1 MNKNLII
8 AGLVALILAMLF
20 VAPADGS
27 VALLVVLTLSIIVVL
42 IIRRYTDEKEYM
54 TWLFLLA
61 LVVRLVFGVAVHYFN
76 LRSFFGGDAVTYDIR
91 GNLLVA
97 DWLGYG
103 NPNDLEFQLATRT
116 SGSGWGMNYF
126 VGFIYFIIGR
136 NILAAQSVCAVIG
149 AATAPLIYFCAQK
162 IYSNKNVSRF
172 TAISIAL
179 FPSFIIWS
187 GQLMKDG
194 LIIFLLVLAITMVLQ
209 LQDRFSLIAIMALFA
224 ALGGILA
231 LRFYIFYMVG
241 VAVVGSFL
249 LGTANS
255 ASSIFRRSAVL
266 VVLGLALTYFGVTRN
281 ATQDLSQYGNLQMIQ
296 STRLDQSQT
305 GASGFAEDVD
315 VSTTEGALTAIPVGL
330 IYLMFAP
337 FPWQM
342 SNLRQAITLPE
353 VLVWWALI
361 PVMVYGMWWT
371 VRNKLRV
378 AFPILIFTLMLTL
391 AYSVYQGNVGTAYRQ
406 RTQIQVFLFMFIG
419 VGWQIYQEKKQDKKL
434 LQRRRGGAID
444 RF

>member
-1 MNKNLII
+1 
-8 AGLVALILAMLF
+8 
-20 VAPADGS
+20 
-27 VALLVVLTLSIIVVL
+27 
-42 IIRRYTDEKEYM
+42 
-54 TWLFLLA
+54 
-61 LVVRLVFGVAVHYFN
+61 
-76 LRSFFGGDAVTYDIR
+76 
-91 GNLLVA
+91 
-97 DWLGYG
+97 
-103 NPNDLEFQLATRT
+103 
-116 SGSGWGMNYF
+116 
-126 VGFIYFIIGR
+126 
-136 NILAAQSVCAVIG
+136 
-149 AATAPLIYFCAQK
+149 
-162 IYSNKNVSRF
+162 
-172 TAISIAL
+172 
-179 FPSFIIWS
+179 
-187 GQLMKDG
+187 
-194 LIIFLLVLAITMVLQ
+194 
-209 LQDRFSLIAIMALFA
+209 
-224 ALGGILA
+224 
-231 LRFYIFYMVG
+231 
-241 VAVVGSFL
+241 
-249 LGTANS
+249 
-255 ASSIFRRSAVL
+255 
-266 VVLGLALTYFGVTRN
+266 
-281 ATQDLSQYGNLQMIQ
+281 MIQ

-434 LQRRRGGAID
+434 LQRRRGGQID

>member
-8 AGLVALILAMLF
+8 AGLVAVIVAMLF

-27 VALLVVLTLSIIVVL
+27 VALLIVLTLSIIVVL
-42 IIRRYTDEKEYM
+42 IIRQYTDEKEYM

-61 LVVRLVFGVAVHYFN
+61 LVVRLAFGVAVHYFN

-91 GNLLVA
+91 GSLLVA

-126 VGFIYFIIGR
+126 VGFIYFIVGR

-172 TAISIAL
+172 TAISIAV

-315 VSTTEGALTAIPVGL
+315 VSTTEGALTAIPVGF

-434 LQRRRGGAID
+434 LQRRRGGQID